1 MEFRKLSVI
10 TILLVDDFEPWHA
23 VIKLFIK
30 LNSLLQV
37 VDTAASGAEAI
48 EKAHLLQPNLV
59 LLDVGLPGISG
70 IEAATQ
76 IRRVSPDSKIIFLT
90 ENDCEMVKEK
100 ALSTG
105 ACSYVLKSD
114 VAQSLLPAI
123 ELAVGEQMKSE
134 IGH

>member
-1 MEFRKLSVI
+1 MSVT

-30 LNSLLQV
+30 LNSMLKII
-37 VDTAASGAEAI
+37 DTAGNGAEAI

-76 IRRVSPDSKIIFLT
+76 IRRVSPDSKIIFLS
-90 ENDCEMVKEK
+90 ENDCEMVREL
-100 ALSTG
+100 ALGTG

-114 VAQSLLPAI
+114 VAQRLLPAI
-123 ELAVGEQMKSE
+123 ELAIQEN
-134 IGH
+134 